1 MGIKPGPKRIA
12 KSTGKPDRRQRDNK
26 ETPGNTSSLKPHIH
40 KKGDWVILEMR
51 KRETDWPLFFV
62 CGLPQHARQ
71 AYHFVGYVWVL
82 CAFFVAILKPLKT
95 NRIQET
101 AYKVHKM
108 LIYST
113 IIGWSLGD
121 LPTVCRRSAYQSQFS
136 SACICI
142 KSISSQSYCWFF
154 VRKHNNK
161 VVSA

>member
-1 MGIKPGPKRIA
+1 
-12 KSTGKPDRRQRDNK
+12 
-26 ETPGNTSSLKPHIH
+26 
-40 KKGDWVILEMR
+40 MR

-113 IIGWSLGD
+113 IIG
-121 LPTVCRRSAYQSQFS
+121 
-136 SACICI
+136 
-142 KSISSQSYCWFF
+142 
-154 VRKHNNK
+154 
-161 VVSA
+161 